1 MRIFVA
7 GGTPDF
13 RETALLPVLD
23 AAQSRKKI
31 TLICCSKVCPV
42 APFLERWTWGRDIL
56 FGTLSAQNPAVF
68 WDMVD
73 SVIALPGTPP
83 ALLDSAVEFN
93 KPVWEPFKNA
103 NTNQNS
109 SSGVPGSNV
118 AE

>member
-103 NTNQNS
+103 NKINPDSCSAS
-109 SSGVPGSNV
+109 SAG
-118 AE
+118 AA